1 MFVGVLFALAAGAMW
16 GLIFIGPEIIPEY
29 PAALQSVGRYLAFG
43 LISLPLAW
51 QDSKR
56 LSALRAADWIEAL
69 KLAAIGNLIYYF
81 FLSTAIQKIGV
92 PISSMII
99 GILPVVVTIFSNIHY
114 SHRDGKF
121 SWKSL
126 LPSLALILAGLI
138 CVNLAELHDSTAG
151 YNVQEYIVG
160 ITCAFMAVACW
171 TWYPMRNANW
181 LRVNSTKSPVTWA
194 TAQGIATLPLAMM
207 GYALVWYQ
215 LRLTQPAFD
224 MPFGPRPWI
233 FIALMSAIGLL
244 CSWLGTLCWNQA
256 SQRLPTALAGQL
268 IVFETLA
275 GLTYAFLLRQE
286 FPSLLTVTGVVLL
299 MSGVLK
305 SFRIKRVLPE

>member
-1 MFVGVLFALAAGAMW
+1 M
-16 GLIFIGPEIIPEY
+16 
-29 PAALQSVGRYLAFG
+29 
-43 LISLPLAW
+43 
-51 QDSKR
+51 
-56 LSALRAADWIEAL
+56 
-69 KLAAIGNLIYYF
+69 
-81 FLSTAIQKIGV
+81 
-92 PISSMII
+92 
-99 GILPVVVTIFSNIHY
+99 
-114 SHRDGKF
+114 
-121 SWKSL
+121 
-126 LPSLALILAGLI
+126 ILAGLI
-138 CVNLAELHDSTAG
+138 CVNLAELHDSTLDIMLK
-151 YNVQEYIVG
+151 NILSVLPI
-160 ITCAFMAVACW
+160 AFMAVACW

-181 LRVNSTKSPVTWA
+181 LRVNSTKKPCHLGYRLGVF
-194 TAQGIATLPLAMM
+194 ATLPLAMM

-215 LRLTQPAFD
+215 LRLTQPTD

-244 CSWLGTLCWNQA
+244 CSWLGALCWNQA

-305 SFRIKRVLPE
+305 SFRCCSGVE